1 VRIGQYCATEAHY
14 VPYDSASPHAAS
26 LIVKKVL
33 EACSD
38 VRVEH
43 IGSTSVPGCAG
54 KGIIDLLL
62 MYRAGM
68 LELAR
73 EELDQLGFQRQGGP
87 DPFPENRPMRVA
99 SVEHVGRRYAVHVHV
114 VENDSD
120 EARDLLKFRDLLR
133 RNEGLRRAYEMEKRA
148 ILARGI
154 SKSNEYSNA
163 KGDFIRRV
171 LAAAEF

>member
-1 VRIGQYCATEAHY
+1 LIG
-14 VPYDSASPHAAS
+14 
-26 LIVKKVL
+26 KKIL
-33 EACSD
+33 EACNE

-73 EELDQLGFQRQGGP
+73 EGLDQLGFQRQGGT
-87 DPFPENRPMRVA
+87 DPFPESRPMRVA
-99 SVEHVGRRYAVHVHV
+99 SVEHVGRRYCVHVHV
-114 VENDSD
+114 VENGSD

-133 RNEGLRRAYEMEKRA
+133 CNEGLLRAYEMEKRA

-154 SKSNEYSNA
+154 CKSTDYSQA
-163 KGDFIRRV
+163 KGKFIHRV

>member
-1 VRIGQYCATEAHY
+1 
-14 VPYDSASPHAAS
+14 
-26 LIVKKVL
+26 
-33 EACSD
+33 
-38 VRVEH
+38 
-43 IGSTSVPGCAG
+43 
-54 KGIIDLLL
+54 
-62 MYRAGM
+62 
-68 LELAR
+68 
-73 EELDQLGFQRQGGP
+73 
-87 DPFPENRPMRVA
+87 MRVA

>member
-26 LIVKKVL
+26 LIVKMIL
-33 EACSD
+33 EACND
-38 VRVEH
+38 ARVEH

-62 MYRAGM
+62 IYPAGM

-73 EELDQLGFQRQGGP
+73 EGLNQLGFQHQAGP
-87 DPFPENRPMRVA
+87 DPFPESRPMRVA
-99 SVEHVGRRYAVHVHV
+99 CVEHVGRRYCVHVHV
-114 VENDSD
+114 VENGSD
-120 EARDLLKFRDLLR
+120 EVRDLLKFRDLLR
-133 RNEGLRRAYEMEKRA
+133 CNEGLRRAYEMEKRA